1 MKNIHDMSPGELRRH
16 IEQLRRV
23 RDELLRQIDDDGE
36 QDAEQPEPEP
46 EPALRLPT
54 KKMRRA
60 VERFDRLTDDEQ
72 ADHLRGLF

>member
-1 MKNIHDMSPGELRRH
+1 MNPDELRRH

-23 RDELLRQIDDDGE
+23 RDELLRSIAAEDDE

-46 EPALRLPT
+46 EPDRPLKLPT
-54 KKMRRA
+54 KRMRRA
-60 VERFDRLTDDEQ
+60 LQRFDSLSDDEQ